1 MTVMSLE
8 EAAEMVENGSL
19 ISLSGNLLF
28 RIPAAFVR
36 ELARQGKKDLRVMKT
51 AGGYDVDLLCGL
63 GCAKEVIAGFVSFEV
78 FGLAKNFR
86 KAVEEGRV
94 KYSENTCYSVIAALR
109 AAAYG
114 IPFIPIANIS
124 KSYFVKE
131 RGFKFVDNPYGEG
144 KVLTVPAIK
153 PDYAILHV
161 QKADEDGNALI
172 YGPWFED
179 VLMARA
185 AKNIILTTEMI
196 VPTEELRREIDAVW
210 IPKLKVKAVVEVKKG
225 AYPGACPPYYDMD
238 FDMMEKYASLDEE
251 GLKEHIWEVRP

>member
-1 MTVMSLE
+1 MVVMSLE
-8 EAAEMVENGSL
+8 EAAELVKDGSL
-19 ISLSGNLLF
+19 ICLSGNLLY

-36 ELARQGKKDLRVMKT
+36 ELARRGKKDLRVMKT

-63 GCAKEVIAGFVSFEV
+63 GCAKEVIAGFVSFEA

-94 KYSENTCYSVIAALR
+94 KYSENTCYTVIAALR

-114 IPFIPIANIS
+114 IPFIPIADIS

-131 RGFKFVDNPYGEG
+131 RGFKFVENPYGGG

-153 PDYAILHV
+153 PEFAIIHV

-185 AKNIILTTEMI
+185 AEKIIITTEMI
-196 VPTEELRREIDAVW
+196 VPKEDLRRDIDAVW
-210 IPKLKVKAVVEVKKG
+210 IPSYKVVAVVEVPRG
-225 AYPGACPPYYDMD
+225 AYPGACPPYYDPD
-238 FDMMEKYASLDEE
+238 FEMMEKYANLDEE
-251 GLKEHIWEVRP
+251 GLKKHIWEVRP